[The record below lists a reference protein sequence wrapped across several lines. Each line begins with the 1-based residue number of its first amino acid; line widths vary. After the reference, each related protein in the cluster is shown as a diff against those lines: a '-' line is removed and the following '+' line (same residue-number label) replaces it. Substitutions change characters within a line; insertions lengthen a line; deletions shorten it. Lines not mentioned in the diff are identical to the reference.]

1 MIYCR
6 FSDCGYQSDVYAY
19 EDVAGGFT
27 VHIASYR
34 YDRAIPEHDFS
45 SVEAMNASN
54 VRRKEVFGQAKRL
67 PTGLPLAGA
76 TFHCGSLE
84 MLLARLQELRAAGYR
99 VPQHAIDLVVEEMNG
114 DD

>member
-1 MIYCR
+1 MSYCR

-27 VHIASYR
+27 VHLASYR

-45 SVEAMNASN
+45 GVEAMNASN
-54 VRRKEVFGQAKRL
+54 ARRKEAFDQAKRL
-67 PTGLPLAGA
+67 PIGLPHAGA

-84 MLLARLQELRAAGYR
+84 MLLARLQELRTTG
-99 VPQHAIDLVVEEMNG
+99 
-114 DD
+114 

>member
-6 FSDCGYQSDVYAY
+6 LSDCGNESDVYTY
-19 EDVAGGFT
+19 GGGDRGYT
-27 VHIASYR
+27 VHIALYR
-34 YDRAIPEHDFS
+34 YDRTIPEHDFS

-54 VRRKEVFGQAKRL
+54 ARRKEVFDQAKRS
-67 PTGLPLAGA
+67 PIGLPHDGA

-84 MLLARLQELRAAGYR
+84 MMLARLQELRATGYR

-114 DD
+114 SD